1 MSWRNCAR
9 GGKGKHYKQGTKRS
23 KYLCSITNRGVR
35 YIEILII
42 DISTLCENINIDKVI
57 LENIDIDK
65 DNPENIDTGLLSLKD
80 ILKILISISIR
91 TFLVN
96 KSIFQKIVYLPC
108 IFYEMSISI
117 VDILAFVEISIKY

>member
-1 MSWRNCAR
+1 MSRRNCAR

-35 YIEILII
+35 YIEILNI

-57 LENIDIDK
+57 LENIDIDE

-80 ILKILISISIR
+80 ILKNIDIDIDKDIFGKQIHVSEDCLFAMH
-91 TFLVN
+91 FL
-96 KSIFQKIVYLPC
+96 
-108 IFYEMSISI
+108 
-117 VDILAFVEISIKY
+117 

>member
-35 YIEILII
+35 YIEILNI

-65 DNPENIDTGLLSLKD
+65 AILENIDSD
-80 ILKILISISIR
+80 IGGGEGGGGGQQR
-91 TFLVN
+91 QGQGRGFAH
-96 KSIFQKIVYLPC
+96 YLMHRC
-108 IFYEMSISI
+108 
-117 VDILAFVEISIKY
+117 VGHTT